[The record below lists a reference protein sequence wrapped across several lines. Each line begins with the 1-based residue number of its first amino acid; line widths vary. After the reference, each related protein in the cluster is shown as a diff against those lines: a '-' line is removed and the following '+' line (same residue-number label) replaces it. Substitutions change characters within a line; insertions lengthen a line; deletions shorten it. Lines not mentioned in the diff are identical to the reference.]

1 MLALDVITQIRS
13 ALVEPVPSFWS
24 NEELLGWIN
33 RAEKDFANRTHI
45 FQDIATTST
54 VASQATYALPANLLS
69 VRALMYNN
77 LGGPPPVPNTPNW
90 IRLVPSNLEKFAQE
104 TPNFMSTTTDTLS
117 YPRKYA
123 IWNNQIY
130 LYPPPLTGGSSDL
143 VLFYIAHPVQITD
156 VNAQLNLDDAFED
169 GIIAYVLS
177 KAYQKETEVDK
188 MDEQTQIYESY
199 VKLGLRMVKKQSG
212 DQRYKLD
219 ISSPQPFEGPYDRR
233 FNPLA

>member
-1 MLALDVITQIRS
+1 MLASDVITQVRS
-13 ALVEPVPSFWS
+13 ALVEPVPGFWT
-24 NEELLGWIN
+24 NDELLGWIN
-33 RAEKDFANRTHI
+33 RAERDFSNRTHV
-45 FQDIATTST
+45 FQDIATSST
-54 VASQATYALPANLLS
+54 VAGQITYALPSNILS

-77 LGGPPPVPNTPNW
+77 IGSAGMNAATPNW
-90 IRLVPSNLEKFAQE
+90 VRLVPSNIEKYAQE
-104 TPNFMSTTTDTLS
+104 TPNFLSNTTDTLN

-123 IWNNQIY
+123 IWQDRLY
-130 LYPPPLTGGSSDL
+130 LYPPPVASGSSDL
-143 VLFYIAHPVQITD
+143 VLFFIAHPIAITD
-156 VNAQLNLDDAFED
+156 VNANLNLDDAFMD

-177 KAYQKETEVDK
+177 KAYQKENETDK
-188 MDEQTQIYESY
+188 MKDQDTIYDNY